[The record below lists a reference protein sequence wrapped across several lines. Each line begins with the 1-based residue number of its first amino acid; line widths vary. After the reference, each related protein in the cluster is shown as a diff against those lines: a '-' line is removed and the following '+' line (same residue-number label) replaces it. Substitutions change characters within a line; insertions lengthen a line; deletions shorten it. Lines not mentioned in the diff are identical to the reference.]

1 MSGARSRKLFEEAK
15 KHIPG
20 GVNSPVRAFRSVGG
34 EPLFI
39 KKAKGS
45 KIYDADNK
53 AYIDYVLSWGPMI
66 LGHTH
71 PKVTAALKKAIAN
84 GTSFGAPTELEVT
97 LAKMVKKAFPSI
109 EMVRMVSSG
118 TEATMSAIRA
128 ARGFTGRDKILKF
141 DGCYHGHA
149 DSLLV
154 KAGSGVATFGLP
166 DSPGVPADLARLTL
180 TVAYNDL
187 AAVKDMAVREGQRI
201 ACIIVEPVAGN
212 MGCVPPEPGFLQG
225 LREICDK
232 YGIVLIFDEVMTGF
246 RVAYGGAQQ
255 LYKIKPDMTCLGKVI
270 GGGLPVG
277 AYGGKLE
284 IMQKIAPI
292 GPIYQAGTLSGN
304 PLAMTAG
311 IETLKLLSK
320 PGVYKTLEKNAAD
333 LEKGLRTAAE
343 EAGVSTTFNR
353 VGSMFTCF
361 FTDRK
366 VKDFESAKT
375 SDTDAVRKV
384 LPVHAQEWR
393 EPCAVPVRGRLPVP
407 GPYESGHQQDD
418 RSSEEKP
425 ERSVSL
431 FLPRR
436 ARKSRNLRF
445 KIQTSNFYHS
455 ALSSKFADT

>member
-45 KIYDADNK
+45 KIYDVDNK

-66 LGHTH
+66 VGHGH
-71 PKVTAALKKAIAN
+71 PKVTSALKKAVAN
-84 GTSFGAPTELEVT
+84 GTSFGAPTELEIT

-118 TEATMSAIRA
+118 TEATMSAIRM

-141 DGCYHGHA
+141 EGGYHGHGN
-149 DSLLV
+149 SLLV

-166 DSPGVPADLARLTL
+166 DSPGVPADVARLTL
-180 TVAYNDL
+180 SVPYNDL
-187 AAVKDMAVREGQRI
+187 IAVKDMAVREGRRI
-201 ACIIVEPVAGN
+201 ACIIVEPIAGN

-225 LREICDK
+225 LRQICDQ

-255 LYKIKPDMTCLGKVI
+255 LYKIKPDLTCLGKVI

-277 AYGGKLE
+277 AFGGKRE
-284 IMQKIAPI
+284 IMEKLAPV

-320 PGVYKTLEKNAAD
+320 PGVYKMLEKNAAD
-333 LEKGLRTAAE
+333 LEKGLRSAAE
-343 EAGVSTTFNR
+343 EAGVPTTFNR

-375 SDTDAVRKV
+375 SDTSRFGK
-384 LPVHAQEWR
+384 
-393 EPCAVPVRGRLPVP
+393 
-407 GPYESGHQQDD
+407 Y
-418 RSSEEKP
+418 
-425 ERSVSL
+425 
-431 FLPRR
+431 FLSMLRNGVNLAPSQFE
-436 ARKSRNLRF
+436 AAFLSMAHTKADINKTIEAAKKSMKGL
-445 KIQTSNFYHS
+445 
-455 ALSSKFADT
+455 

>member
-1 MSGARSRKLFEEAK
+1 MSGARSRKLFKEAK

-20 GVNSPVRAFRSVGG
+20 GVNSPVRAFLSVGG

-45 KIYDADNK
+45 KIFDADNK

-66 LGHTH
+66 LGHSH
-71 PKVTAALKKAIAN
+71 PRVTAALKKAIAN

-97 LAKMVKKAFPSI
+97 LAQMVKKAVPSI

-180 TVAYNDL
+180 TAAYNNL
-187 AAVKDMAVREGQRI
+187 AAVEDMVARDGSRI

-225 LREICDK
+225 LRRVCDQ

-255 LYKIKPDMTCLGKVI
+255 LYNVKPDLTCLGKVI

-277 AYGGKLE
+277 AFGGRRD
-284 IMQKIAPI
+284 IMEKIAPR

-320 PGVYKTLEKNAAD
+320 AGVYKKLEGISAD
-333 LEKGLRTAAE
+333 LESGLRSAAD
-343 EAGVSTTFNR
+343 EAGIPVTVNR
-353 VGSMFTCF
+353 VGSMFTGF
-361 FTDRK
+361 FTGK
-366 VKDFESAKT
+366 TVKDFASAKT
-375 SDTDAVRKV
+375 SDTARFGKYFLSMLKNGVNLAPSQFEAAFLSLSHSNADI
-384 LPVHAQEWR
+384 
-393 EPCAVPVRGRLPVP
+393 
-407 GPYESGHQQDD
+407 D
-418 RSSEEKP
+418 RTIEA
-425 ERSVSL
+425 
-431 FLPRR
+431 
-436 ARKSRNLRF
+436 ARKSL
-445 KIQTSNFYHS
+445 KG
-455 ALSSKFADT
+455 L

>member
-1 MSGARSRKLFEEAK
+1 MSGARSRRLFEEAK

-45 KIYDADNK
+45 KIVDADGK

-71 PKVTAALKKAIAN
+71 PKVTAALRKAIAN
-84 GTSFGAPTELEVT
+84 GTSYGAPTELEIT
-97 LAKMVKKAFPSI
+97 LAKMVIKAVPSI

-118 TEATMSAIRA
+118 TEATMSAIRV
-128 ARGFTGRDKILKF
+128 ARGHTGRNKIVKF
-141 DGCYHGHA
+141 DGGYHGHG

-166 DSPGVPADLARLTL
+166 DSPGVPTDLAKLTI
-180 TVAYNDL
+180 TISYNDL
-187 AAVKDMAVREGQRI
+187 DAFKDVASREGEQI

-212 MGCVPPEPGFLQG
+212 MGCVPPEPGFLEG
-225 LREICDK
+225 LRQVCDQ
-232 YGIVLIFDEVMTGF
+232 YGIILIFDEVMTGF

-255 LYKIKPDMTCLGKVI
+255 RYKVKPDLTCLGKVI

-277 AYGGKLE
+277 AFGGRRE
-284 IMQKIAPI
+284 IMEKVAPI

-320 PGVYKTLEKNAAD
+320 PGVYKTLEKISAD
-333 LEKGLRTAAE
+333 LEQGLRAAAA
-343 EAGVSTTFNR
+343 EAGVPVTFNR
-353 VGSMFTCF
+353 VGSMFTGF
-361 FTDRK
+361 FTDQK
-366 VKDFESAKT
+366 VKDFASAKT
-375 SDTDAVRKV
+375 SDTTRFGKYFLSMLKNGVNLA
-384 LPVHAQEWR
+384 PSQFEA
-393 EPCAVPVRGRLPVP
+393 AF
-407 GPYESGHQQDD
+407 
-418 RSSEEKP
+418 
-425 ERSVSL
+425 VSL
-431 FLPRR
+431 AHSRADIGKTIEA
-436 ARKSRNLRF
+436 ARKSL
-445 KIQTSNFYHS
+445 KG
-455 ALSSKFADT
+455 L

>member
-1 MSGARSRKLFEEAK
+1 MAGARSRKLFDEAK

-45 KIYDADNK
+45 KITDVDNK
-53 AYIDYVLSWGPMI
+53 DYIDYVLSWGPMI
-66 LGHTH
+66 LGHSH
-71 PKVTAALKKAIAN
+71 PAVTAALKKAIAN
-84 GTSFGAPTELEVT
+84 GTSFGAPTEVEIT

-180 TVAYNDL
+180 TVPFNDL
-187 AAVKDMAVREGQRI
+187 SAVREMAVREGQRI

-212 MGCVPPEPGFLQG
+212 MGCVPPEPGYLQG
-225 LREICDK
+225 LRQICDQ

-255 LYKIKPDMTCLGKVI
+255 LYKIKPDLTCLGKVI

-277 AYGGKLE
+277 AYGGRIE

-311 IETLKLLSK
+311 IETLKALSK
-320 PGVYKTLEKNAAD
+320 PGVYKTLEKNAAE
-333 LEKGLRTAAE
+333 LEKGLRAAAD
-343 EAGVSTTFNR
+343 EAGIPVTFNR
-353 VGSMFTCF
+353 VGSMFTGF
-361 FTDRK
+361 FTDKK
-366 VKDFESAKT
+366 VKDFETAKT
-375 SDTDAVRKV
+375 SDTARFGKYFLSMLKNGVN
-384 LPVHAQEWR
+384 LAPSQFEA
-393 EPCAVPVRGRLPVP
+393 AFL
-407 GPYESGHQQDD
+407 
-418 RSSEEKP
+418 
-425 ERSVSL
+425 SL
-431 FLPRR
+431 AHSKADINKTVEA
-436 ARKSRNLRF
+436 ARKSL
-445 KIQTSNFYHS
+445 KGI
-455 ALSSKFADT
+455 